1 MIRHFHHYVKGYSSL
16 DTAPPVTHI
25 THSGIPA
32 ASALGNKGQL
42 FMQEAKPTSG
52 PIQQVVPGNQVNS
65 LYDEADTPTPL
76 CLGTMKKGEEVTT
89 LS

>member
-1 MIRHFHHYVKGYSSL
+1 
-16 DTAPPVTHI
+16 
-25 THSGIPA
+25 
-32 ASALGNKGQL
+32 
-42 FMQEAKPTSG
+42 MQEAKPTSG